1 MVISSDCLNQG
12 EQTLLFQSELLV
24 ISAIGSMHSP
34 MASTATPVSAAA
46 EQEHDQND
54 N

>member
-1 MVISSDCLNQG
+1 LEVCSS
-12 EQTLLFQSELLV
+12 
-24 ISAIGSMHSP
+24 SP
-34 MASTATPVSAAA
+34 MASTATPVSTAT